1 MMIVDNQKDI
11 FEYLAPIVNSCSGF
25 IKTEGYVLAKYNDII
40 FMSSDGCVL
49 SFTETNTVVSPTV
62 FAKSRTFLGCNKE
75 PENFI
80 NNTYTIGNNLIMN
93 NMDDLY
99 RKYRDF
105 IMNNNPIY
113 SYNDIISNNIFS
125 QAIGKKASDGISW
138 FSIPVSDTGYQI
150 KIPVSKILTPLNK
163 SDKCNLHIY
172 IDGQFY
178 IPRYEI
184 YKKKFNLTF
193 NVIFRGII

>member
-25 IKTEGYVLAKYNDII
+25 IKTEGYVLAKYNNII

-49 SFTETNTVVSPTV
+49 SFTETNTVVSPTI
-62 FAKSRTFLGCNKE
+62 FAKSRTFLGCSKD

-93 NMDDLY
+93 NMEDLY
-99 RKYRDF
+99 
-105 IMNNNPIY
+105 NTPIY
-113 SYNDIISNNIFS
+113 SYNDIVSNSIFS

-138 FSIPVSDTGYQI
+138 FTIPVSDTGYQI